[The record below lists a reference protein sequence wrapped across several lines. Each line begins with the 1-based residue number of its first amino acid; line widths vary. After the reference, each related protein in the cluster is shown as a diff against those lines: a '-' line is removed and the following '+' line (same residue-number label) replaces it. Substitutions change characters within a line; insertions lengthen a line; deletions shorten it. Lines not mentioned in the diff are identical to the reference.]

1 MHLLIL
7 YDLPGSTMFLMCLV
21 FLGDRSVSL
30 KQDWVRIRKGKN
42 SLVIFHFVS
51 ADFFF
56 LFPLISLYN
65 ILTPLNTTYKEI
77 LCS

>member
-51 ADFFF
+51 AEFFF
-56 LFPLISLYN
+56 FPLISLYN